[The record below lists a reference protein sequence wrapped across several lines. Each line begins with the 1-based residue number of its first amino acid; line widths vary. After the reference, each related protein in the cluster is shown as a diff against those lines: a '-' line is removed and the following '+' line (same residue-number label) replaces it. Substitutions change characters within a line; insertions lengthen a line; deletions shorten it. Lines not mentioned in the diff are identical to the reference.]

1 MAEFMQSKII
11 AIEPDGIIFGSPETL
26 EKLFDD
32 FAKIP
37 KNKRVNVGRIKKRF
51 LWWPRWTPD
60 DEIYAWFDKTYPG
73 GLQEL
78 MKKNMAKRFGEEYIK
93 CWNTLREKINLA
105 DVSFLIGTP
114 PELARAR
121 EYQAKRRG
129 QQVSIP
135 TADDTVCLTEEDK
148 KRLLQEFAEE

>member
-1 MAEFMQSKII
+1 MPNFVQSEMKVIKTDG
-11 AIEPDGIIFGSPETL
+11 AILVSPESL

-32 FAKIP
+32 FTKIP
-37 KNKRVNVGRIKKRF
+37 KNKRVNVGRIKKKF

-60 DEIYAWFDKTYPG
+60 DEIYAWFDKMYPS

-114 PELARAR
+114 PELARTR
-121 EYQAKRRG
+121 EHQAKRRG
-129 QQVSIP
+129 QRMSIQP
-135 TADDTVCLTEEDK
+135 VDDAACLTEENK

>member
-1 MAEFMQSKII
+1 MAEFVQSKMKII
-11 AIEPDGIIFGSPETL
+11 KPDEATLLSSETL

-51 LWWPRWTPD
+51 LWWPRWTLD
-60 DEIYAWFDKTYPG
+60 DEIYAWFDKMYPG
-73 GLQEL
+73 GLQKL

-93 CWNTLREKINLA
+93 CWNTLREKINFA

-114 PELARAR
+114 PDLARTR
-121 EYQAKRRG
+121 ELQAKSRCYRM
-129 QQVSIP
+129 SILP
-135 TADDTVCLTEEDK
+135 VDDVACLTEEDK

>member
-1 MAEFMQSKII
+1 MPNFVQSEMKVIKPDR
-11 AIEPDGIIFGSPETL
+11 AILGSPETL
-26 EKLFDD
+26 EKLFND
-32 FAKIP
+32 FTKIP
-37 KNKRVNVGRIKKRF
+37 TNKRVNVGRIKKRF

-60 DEIYAWFDKTYPG
+60 DEIYAWFDKIYPG

-93 CWNTLREKINLA
+93 CWNTVKEKINLA

-114 PELARAR
+114 PELARTR

-129 QQVSIP
+129 QRMSIQP
-135 TADDTVCLTEEDK
+135 VDDAACLTEEDK
-148 KRLLQEFAEE
+148 KRLLQEFAEG

>member
-1 MAEFMQSKII
+1 MAEFVQSKMII
-11 AIEPDGIIFGSPETL
+11 IEPDGAILVSPETL

-51 LWWPRWTPD
+51 LWWPRRTQD
-60 DEIYAWFDKTYPG
+60 DEIYAWFDKMYPG
-73 GLQEL
+73 GIQEL

-105 DVSFLIGTP
+105 DVSFLISTP
-114 PELARAR
+114 PELARVR

-129 QQVSIP
+129 QRMSIQP
-135 TADDTVCLTEEDK
+135 VDDAACLTEENK